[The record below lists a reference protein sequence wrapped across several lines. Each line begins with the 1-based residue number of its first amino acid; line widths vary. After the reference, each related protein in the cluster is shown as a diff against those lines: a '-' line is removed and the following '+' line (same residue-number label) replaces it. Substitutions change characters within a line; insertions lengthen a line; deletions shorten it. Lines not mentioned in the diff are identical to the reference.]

1 MTLQSS
7 GQIKFSE
14 INTEFGR
21 TSTTAN
27 TSLEDLSDGT
37 VATINTVND
46 SADRPDGSAPHAI
59 SEFYSYDHDAAAA
72 NTTFGTFSDTTIRFV
87 GLSPGDNVANHAQTT
102 SSLTDASGTMTH
114 GETVNS
120 GTRRGGLVIACSNSG
135 DPGAATNNSFAGG
148 TNNSGSGYQ
157 AITLTGALGSVQFNG
172 SVTMHLRFAFLPH
185 GSLTESTSGTVS
197 ITNNGTT
204 NTTIGTTT
212 SVTSFGGFCVGEY
225 VPVNCKNYYRHISEL
240 EVGDMVM
247 SYNFETNSV
256 EEVEILKIEI
266 MHSDLVVYRF
276 EDMEDINYK
285 HGDTL
290 TVNRGLSITK
300 DHPIYKEDGTMVCL
314 DPAKAKELY
323 GLDAEEIQKGDRIR
337 FMDSI
342 KVVDKY
348 LVSPD
353 ETETYTILTKNNNFF
368 AGGVL
373 VHSEI
378 S

>member
-185 GSLTESTSGTVS
+185 GSLTEST
-197 ITNNGTT
+197 
-204 NTTIGTTT
+204 
-212 SVTSFGGFCVGEY
+212 
-225 VPVNCKNYYRHISEL
+225 R
-240 EVGDMVM
+240 
-247 SYNFETNSV
+247 
-256 EEVEILKIEI
+256 
-266 MHSDLVVYRF
+266 
-276 EDMEDINYK
+276 
-285 HGDTL
+285 
-290 TVNRGLSITK
+290 
-300 DHPIYKEDGTMVCL
+300 
-314 DPAKAKELY
+314 
-323 GLDAEEIQKGDRIR
+323 
-337 FMDSI
+337 
-342 KVVDKY
+342 
-348 LVSPD
+348 
-353 ETETYTILTKNNNFF
+353 
-368 AGGVL
+368 VL
-373 VHSEI
+373 FL
-378 S
+378 